1 VLQAAGMSSDK
12 ITRDVVLR
20 IARLARLAPDEGQV
34 EALQHDLSRVLE
46 YVNKLSE
53 VDTSSVEATPSIV
66 RAVALR
72 ADELVPSLDREA
84 ALSQAPAARDGGFS
98 VPKVLEVDP

>member
-1 VLQAAGMSSDK
+1 MSSPK
-12 ITRDVVLR
+12 IDRDVVLR
-20 IARLARLAPDEGQV
+20 IARLARLAPDEAQV
-34 EALQHDLSRVLE
+34 QALQHDLSRVLE

-53 VDTSSVEATPSIV
+53 VDTSRVEATPSIV
-66 RAVALR
+66 RAVTLR